1 MNKHKT
7 IEFINN
13 LYSKE
18 DGSFSFSYE
27 NKIANLYS
35 TCFAVLVLDLINEL
49 NNYATCDKEKIINY
63 INSFQD
69 KKTGLFIDD
78 KIATEFTSHNDE
90 YVHHQLTDFSIITLR
105 SLGSKYKYQLNFL
118 KDYKDKLYLKKWLD
132 DLHWENPWL
141 VSNNIMFILDCLIYE
156 KKFFNFDNEEYI
168 NFIMQ
173 WLDNNQDAKTGY
185 WNLGHSVSY
194 HDQMAGA
201 YHFLFFY
208 TYLKKKPNHIE
219 QIIDS
224 TLKIQDFDGLFN
236 YMGGGG
242 SCDDLDAIDL
252 LCRST
257 FYTNYRKKDIK
268 KALQKS
274 YITLWKNQNND
285 GGFCWAKRDKI
296 SLFKIILSINPRLLF
311 FVSTLDFFS
320 NFKSKIFNQ
329 VLVLFFK
336 SRLTWKFS
344 GLDKMNIRYLD
355 SDIFS
360 TWFRLLSIAFIE
372 KTFPDICDHNFT
384 FDWNMKQDIGL
395 GYYI

>member
-1 MNKHKT
+1 
-7 IEFINN
+7 
-13 LYSKE
+13 
-18 DGSFSFSYE
+18 
-27 NKIANLYS
+27 
-35 TCFAVLVLDLINEL
+35 
-49 NNYATCDKEKIINY
+49 
-63 INSFQD
+63 
-69 KKTGLFIDD
+69 
-78 KIATEFTSHNDE
+78 
-90 YVHHQLTDFSIITLR
+90 
-105 SLGSKYKYQLNFL
+105 
-118 KDYKDKLYLKKWLD
+118 
-132 DLHWENPWL
+132 
-141 VSNNIMFILDCLIYE
+141 
-156 KKFFNFDNEEYI
+156 
-168 NFIMQ
+168 
-173 WLDNNQDAKTGY
+173 
-185 WNLGHSVSY
+185 
-194 HDQMAGA
+194 
-201 YHFLFFY
+201 
-208 TYLKKKPNHIE
+208 
-219 QIIDS
+219 
-224 TLKIQDFDGLFN
+224 
-236 YMGGGG
+236 MGGGG

>member
-1 MNKHKT
+1 MNKQET

-13 LYSKE
+13 LYNKE
-18 DGSFSFSYE
+18 DGNFFFSYK

-35 TCFAVLVLDLINEL
+35 TCFAVLALDLTNEL
-49 NNYATCDKEKIINY
+49 NNYVTSDKEKIINY

-69 KKTGLFIDD
+69 KKSGLFNDD
-78 KIATEFTSHNDE
+78 KTATEFTSHDHE
-90 YVHHQLTDFSIITLR
+90 YVHHQLTDFSIIALR
-105 SLGSKYKYQLNFL
+105 PLGSKPKYQLNFL
-118 KDYKDKLYLKKWLD
+118 KDYKNILYLEKWLNG
-132 DLHWENPWL
+132 LNWKNPWL
-141 VSNNIMFILDCLIYE
+141 VSNNIMFILDFLIYE
-156 KKFFNFDNEEYI
+156 QEFYNLRNQKYI

-173 WLDNNQDAKTGY
+173 WLDNNQDANTGY
-185 WNLGHSVSY
+185 WNLGNNVSY
-194 HDQMAGA
+194 HVQMAGA

-257 FYTNYRKKDIK
+257 FYRSYRKKDIK

-274 YITLWKNQNND
+274 YVALWKNQNND
-285 GGFCWAKRDKI
+285 GGFCWAKRDKLN
-296 SLFKIILSINPRLLF
+296 LFKIILSIDPRLLF

-329 VLVLFFK
+329 VVVIFFK

-344 GLDKMNIRYLD
+344 GLEKMDIRYSD

-372 KTFPDICDHNFT
+372 KTFPEICDNNFT